1 MTKAA
6 VFNTTLLAAW
16 LLVPRLVI
24 TSAEDRLCLPETRK
38 RAVD

>member
-16 LLVPRLVI
+16 LLVPRLV